1 MPAEKPGSVWRESP
15 CLPPRPV
22 PSRPCLSLRS
32 CPFSLLLFEAV
43 TAGGLTAGCLSG
55 VQTPRNVRAD
65 KTHPNSMHTAESV
78 LESIHSNLTESVLQI
93 LVVDKVKKLRQRT
106 RQLLREAVRRGSV
119 VAMDPDDRQTLNQ
132 VTMQLYQ
139 ADPAIK

>member
-1 MPAEKPGSVWRESP
+1 
-15 CLPPRPV
+15 
-22 PSRPCLSLRS
+22 
-32 CPFSLLLFEAV
+32 
-43 TAGGLTAGCLSG
+43 
-55 VQTPRNVRAD
+55 
-65 KTHPNSMHTAESV
+65 MHTAESV